1 VQHCSATR
9 LTCYGIACN
18 MQTWVSL
25 LRITNMAGKF
35 VAYYRVSTDRQGRSG
50 LGLEAQQAAVRG
62 YLGSAIPIA
71 EFTEIET
78 GGRNDRPEL
87 DRALALCRKRKAR
100 LVIAKLDRLSRNLAF
115 IAALMDSGVEF
126 VAVDNPHATRLTLH
140 ILAAVAEHER
150 EMMAERTRAA
160 LQAAK
165 ARGVRLGRNGADR
178 LAPAYRAKAM
188 ERARQL
194 APVLTKMKTAGLSA
208 RQMAAQLTERGIATP
223 TGARWHAQ
231 TVIRMIDRVGY

>member
-1 VQHCSATR
+1 MTSQ
-9 LTCYGIACN
+9 
-18 MQTWVSL
+18 
-25 LRITNMAGKF
+25 F

-50 LGLEAQQAAVRG
+50 LGLEAQRAAVRG
-62 YLGSAIPIA
+62 YLGAAIPAA

-78 GGRNDRPEL
+78 GKRNDRPEL
-87 DRALALCRKRKAR
+87 DRALAVCRKRKAR

-126 VAVDNPHATRLTLH
+126 LAVDNPHATRLTLH

-150 EMMAERTRAA
+150 EMIAERTKAA

-165 ARGVRLGRNGADR
+165 ARGVQLGRNGVDR
-178 LAPAYRAKAM
+178 LAPTYRAKAI

-194 APVLTKMKTAGLSA
+194 APVLTEMKAAGLSA
-208 RQMAAQLTERGIATP
+208 RQIAAQLTERGIAMP

-231 TVIRMIDRVGY
+231 TVIRMIERLCP

>member
-1 VQHCSATR
+1 
-9 LTCYGIACN
+9 
-18 MQTWVSL
+18 
-25 LRITNMAGKF
+25 MANQF

-50 LGLEAQQAAVRG
+50 LGLEAQQTAVRG
-62 YLGSAIPIA
+62 YVGKATPIA

-78 GGRNDRPEL
+78 GRRNDRPEL

-150 EMMAERTRAA
+150 EMIAERTKAA

-165 ARGVRLGRNGADR
+165 ARGVRLGRNGADQ
-178 LAPAYRAKAM
+178 LAPTYRAKAI
-188 ERARQL
+188 ERAHQL
-194 APVLTKMKTAGLSA
+194 APMLAQMQTAGMSA
-208 RQMAAQLTERGIATP
+208 RQMAAQLTERGIPTP

-231 TVIRMIDRVGY
+231 TVIRMLERLCR

>member
-1 VQHCSATR
+1 VAHQ
-9 LTCYGIACN
+9 
-18 MQTWVSL
+18 
-25 LRITNMAGKF
+25 F

-62 YLGSAIPIA
+62 YLGAAAPIA

-78 GGRNDRPEL
+78 GKRNDRPQLNE
-87 DRALALCRKRKAR
+87 ALALCRKRKAR

-115 IAALMDSGVEF
+115 IATLMDSGVEF
-126 VAVDNPHATRLTLH
+126 VAVDNPHANRLTLH

-150 EMMAERTRAA
+150 HMIADRTKAA

-165 ARGVRLGRNGADR
+165 ARGIRLGRNGTDQ
-178 LAPAYRAKAM
+178 LAPAHRAAAM

-194 APVLTKMKTAGLSA
+194 APLLAELSSAGMSA
-208 RQMAAQLTERGIATP
+208 RQMATELTARGIPTP
-223 TGARWHAQ
+223 NGAKWHGQ
-231 TVIRMIDRVGY
+231 TVRRVIDRIGC